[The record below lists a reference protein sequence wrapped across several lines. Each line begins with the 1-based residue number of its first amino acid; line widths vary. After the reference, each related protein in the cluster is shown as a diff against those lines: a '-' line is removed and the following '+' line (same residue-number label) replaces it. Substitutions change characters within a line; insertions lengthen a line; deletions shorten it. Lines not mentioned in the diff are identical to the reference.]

1 MSSHAYIGIKEGTTI
16 RAIYCHYDGYISE
29 VGMKLKKYYKDLAT
43 VTKLI
48 DLGSIS
54 TLGST
59 IGEKVDFDKYTSF
72 INMYELEKSGKQLQT
87 VAYHRDR
94 GESLEILDFDS
105 INSYIEFAKSE
116 GDIYLYDKVWYHY
129 DEDNNSF
136 SRY

>member
-29 VGMKLKKYYKDLAT
+29 VGIKLKKYYKDLAT

-54 TLGST
+54 MLGST

-105 INSYIEFAKSE
+105 VNSYIEFAKSE